1 MRTFTLPASDGV
13 ALQVN
18 QWSADQPPRAALL
31 LIHGMS
37 EHGARYAELGQALA
51 ARGIALYA
59 PDLRGHGVTGQRQG
73 LLGHYADH
81 DGWRRVLEDLHQ
93 LELHLRA
100 CHPQVPLLL
109 FGHSMGSY
117 LAQAYLL
124 RHGAGFAGA
133 VLSGSNY
140 QSPALY
146 RLGRLVA
153 RLERWRQGPHGR
165 SALLEWLTFGAFN
178 KAFRPNRTRH
188 DWLSRDPASVD
199 AYLADPLCGF
209 RCTNQL
215 WIDLFGGLLEITPVA
230 NLAQIPHD
238 LPLLVIGGERDP
250 VSDGRRQLDLVDA
263 LRRAGLERVSAQLY
277 PDARHE
283 LLHETN
289 RADVIAFLLDWLEAA
304 LANRQSCHPKEIA

>member
-1 MRTFTLPASDGV
+1 MRIAQDLARHGYVTLRVERPGCGDSEGGPLRDVDFDVELDG
-13 ALQVN
+13 
-18 QWSADQPPRAALL
+18 
-31 LIHGMS
+31 
-37 EHGARYAELGQALA
+37 Y
-51 ARGIALYA
+51 
-59 PDLRGHGVTGQRQG
+59 
-73 LLGHYADH
+73 
-81 DGWRRVLEDLHQ
+81 LEA
-93 LELHLRA
+93 LRA
-100 CHPQVPLLL
+100 LKQLDSVDADRVYL

-153 RLERWRQGPHGR
+153 RLERWRQGRHGR

>member
-1 MRTFTLPASDGV
+1 MKLYYASHSCSLSPHIIANEAGIDLALEKVDIGSQPHRTASGTVFAGINPKDYVPALQLDDGQLLTEGV
-13 ALQVN
+13 AL
-18 QWSADQPPRAALL
+18 
-31 LIHGMS
+31 
-37 EHGARYAELGQALA
+37 
-51 ARGIALYA
+51 ALYLADRA
-59 PDLRGHGVTGQRQG
+59 PRTG
-73 LLGHYADH
+73 
-81 DGWRRVLEDLHQ
+81 
-93 LELHLRA
+93 
-100 CHPQVPLLL
+100 
-109 FGHSMGSY
+109 
-117 LAQAYLL
+117 LAPPEGTPE
-124 RHGAGFAGA
+124 R
-133 VLSGSNY
+133 
-140 QSPALY
+140 Y
-146 RLGRLVA
+146 R
-153 RLERWRQGPHGR
+153 
-165 SALLEWLTFGAFN
+165 LLEWLTFGTFN